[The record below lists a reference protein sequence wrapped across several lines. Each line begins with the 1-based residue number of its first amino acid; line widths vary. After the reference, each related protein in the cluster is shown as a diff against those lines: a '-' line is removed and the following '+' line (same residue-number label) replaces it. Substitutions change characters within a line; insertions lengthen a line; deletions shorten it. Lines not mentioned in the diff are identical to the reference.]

1 MFISNLKLMRIVLM
15 IVFNLLLIVKCVELL
30 DISAQKLPLTF

>member
-30 DISAQKLPLTF
+30 DISAQKLRLTF